1 MFYKLLFAISLV
13 ASLIVII
20 ENLAVW
26 SSGWYLLIFQVYTW
40 SLTFFSVLMWV
51 WIWFWLAWIMLSK
64 KDNED
69 DNYDY

>member
-1 MFYKLLFAISLV
+1 MFYKLIFGLSLV

-26 SSGWYLLIFQVYTW
+26 ASGWYLLIFQVYTW
-40 SLTFFSVLMWV
+40 SLSFFSVLMWM
-51 WIWFWLAWIMLSK
+51 WIWFGLAWIIMKK
-64 KDNED
+64 KDDD